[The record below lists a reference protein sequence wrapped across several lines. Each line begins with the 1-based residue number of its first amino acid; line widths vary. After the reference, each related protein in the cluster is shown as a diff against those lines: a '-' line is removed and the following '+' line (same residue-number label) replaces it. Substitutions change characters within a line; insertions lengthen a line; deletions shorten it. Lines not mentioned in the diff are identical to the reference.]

1 MAKPATRGV
10 GLSISIRL
18 YVNSA
23 SRFCSMLLLLM
34 RARRNS
40 RPTSTEVYGWA
51 ETLVLAKSWQE
62 HLVESTGV
70 EQSDDYHH
78 LIDTTRSS
86 SNHSQQC
93 HGTIEEM
100 DSSIRVSYYL
110 ENYHI
115 NHLLNLQ
122 PNQKIKNK
130 STPKRIQQQYN
141 QIHHQIN
148 NHNLIFNNKI
158 KTLMNQHPH
167 HQLPDQQIN
176 IKMSHQHIDHE

>member
-1 MAKPATRGV
+1 MRGV
-10 GLSISIRL
+10 GLSIIIRL
-18 YVNSA
+18 CVNSA
-23 SRFCSMLLLLM
+23 NRSCSMLLLP
-34 RARRNS
+34 RRITGNS
-40 RPTSTEVYGWA
+40 RPSSIEVSGLA
-51 ETLVLAKSWQE
+51 EMPTLTRSWQE
-62 HLVESTGV
+62 HRVESTGV

-78 LIDTTRSS
+78 LIDMTRSS
-86 SNHSQQC
+86 SNHSRQF

-148 NHNLIFNNKI
+148 NHNLMFNNKI
-158 KTLMNQHPH
+158 KTL
-167 HQLPDQQIN
+167 LD
-176 IKMSHQHIDHE
+176 